1 MLADGSGERES
12 SKFEYKIKKKTET
25 DVEMVFQGR
34 KVHSTVIPAGE
45 KCDTVSVIEYRQDY
59 YHYVNGRSERES
71 VWYELKAE
79 PGKTTIDLDADT
91 MTLGAIVT

>member
-1 MLADGSGERES
+1 
-12 SKFEYKIKKKTET
+12 
-25 DVEMVFQGR
+25 
-34 KVHSTVIPAGE
+34 
-45 KCDTVSVIEYRQDY
+45 VIEYRQDY